1 MSTAIFLPNFKISRN
16 DVSQFFSKC
25 QKICEQLDSASGVET
40 PAHEWFWPSQTVER
54 TDSSDE
60 DEPEEEYDSD
70 SEKSKSDNSNSDTG
84 EDVDD
89 SDERPKKRTKRK
101 KEITATVPE
110 ENPDFTVMHIV
121 FAQRS
126 IGLILFFFLQ
136 FLHSQLEEQV
146 DTLMAH
152 LRSKYFYCLWCGVQY
167 KDAADL
173 DDSCPGSSKDL
184 H

>member
-1 MSTAIFLPNFKISRN
+1 M
-16 DVSQFFSKC
+16 
-25 QKICEQLDSASGVET
+25 DSASGIET
-40 PAHEWFWPSQTVER
+40 PAHEWFWPSRTVER

-60 DEPEEEYDSD
+60 DECEPEEEYDSD

-84 EDVDD
+84 GDVDDVDD

-101 KEITATVPE
+101 KENTATVTE
-110 ENPDFTVMHIV
+110 ENPDFTVMNIV
-121 FAQRS
+121 FVQRR
-126 IGLILFFFLQ
+126 IRLIFP
-136 FLHSQLEEQV
+136 LHILHPQLEEQV

-167 KDAADL
+167 KDAADME
-173 DDSCPGSSKDL
+173 DSCPGSSKDL